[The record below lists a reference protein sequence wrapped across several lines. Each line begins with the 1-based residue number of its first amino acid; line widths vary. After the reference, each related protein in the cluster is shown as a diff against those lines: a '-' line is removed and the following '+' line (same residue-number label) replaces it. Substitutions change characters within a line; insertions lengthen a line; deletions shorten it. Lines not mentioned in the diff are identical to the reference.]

1 MSSINGKVIKFNRKK
16 GLVINPIIVE
26 QSRIRNSLGVETS
39 QTTKLV
45 KNFGTILE
53 SSRFDH
59 NHRIKF
65 WVNVDK
71 TLAEMLANCTIN
83 KTKVKKINDN
93 FSKWIARP
101 NLGKP
106 KAKFA
111 PQPIDNSDVDKI
123 LRKYGVNL

>member
-1 MSSINGKVIKFNRKK
+1 MSWINGKVIKFNRKK
-16 GLVINPIIVE
+16 GLVINPIIVQ
-26 QSRIRNSLGVETS
+26 QSRIKNSLGVETS
-39 QTTKLV
+39 QTTKLI

-53 SSRFDH
+53 MNRFDH
-59 NHRIKF
+59 NHSIKF
-65 WVNVDK
+65 WLEVDK
-71 TLAEMLANCTIN
+71 VLAEMLASGTIN

-106 KAKFA
+106 KPKFA

-123 LRKYGVNL
+123 LREYGINL